1 MSKKELILDDIN
13 NGWESPIAIHPGEF
27 LQDYIEEYHI
37 SQIDLA
43 LRTGMS
49 KKIINEIINGKN
61 PITENMAVKLSK
73 ILPLSVEYWL
83 NLQAGYEAD
92 LARLNQ
98 KNDLKK
104 DIKHLSHFKHAYKE
118 LSRIEKT
125 TKQRWTEKNFTEI
138 VLELQKFFGVS
149 SLGFLNSTMDFAFR
163 KYDRNNL
170 DHHTL
175 AAWLRLGDIKAQKS
189 TVSVFDKQTLLD
201 RLSEIKLLSTKGK
214 DEYLPALEKIF
225 AEFGIVLAYVPYLE
239 NTHIQA
245 ATKWISPEKALIMIA
260 TSKGKDEG
268 KFWFNL
274 FHEIGHLLLHSK
286 KEFHIDLDGY
296 NASLEIEKEAD
307 DFAQKMLIT
316 DFDSVIKDLFRCS
329 DGLEQGIVRIAK
341 ENGISPAI
349 LAGRI
354 THEFKDANK
363 KIYSVMSKF
372 LQVRISE
379 MNV

>member
-1 MSKKELILDDIN
+1 MSTKEIIAEN
-13 NGWESPIAIHPGEF
+13 ISGWESSMAIHPGEF

-37 SQIDLA
+37 TQIDLA
-43 LRTGMS
+43 LRTGVS
-49 KKIINEIINGKN
+49 KKIINEIVNAKN
-61 PITENMAVKLSK
+61 PITEAMAVKLSK
-73 ILPLSVEYWL
+73 IFPLSVEYWL

-98 KNDLKK
+98 KIDLEK
-104 DIKHLSHFKHAYKE
+104 DIKHLKHFQHAYKE

-125 TKQRWTEKNFTEI
+125 TKQRWVDKNFTEI
-138 VLELQKFFGVS
+138 VFELQKFFGVS
-149 SLGFLNSTMDFAFR
+149 SLGFLNNTMKFAFR

-189 TVSVFDKQTLLD
+189 VVSVFDKQTLLD

-214 DEYLPALEKIF
+214 EEYLPALEKIF
-225 AEFGIVLAYVPYLE
+225 AECGIVLAYVPYLE

-245 ATKWISPEKALIMIA
+245 ATKWIAPEKALIMIA
-260 TSKGKDEG
+260 TCKGKDEG

-286 KEFHIDLDGY
+286 KEFHIDLEGY
-296 NASLEIEKEAD
+296 NALLEIEKEAD
-307 DFAQKMLIT
+307 NFAQKMLIA
-316 DFDSVIKDLFRCS
+316 DFDSVIKALFGCG
-329 DGLEQGIVRIAK
+329 DDLEQGIIRVAK
-341 ENGISPAI
+341 NNGISPAI
-349 LAGRI
+349 LAGRM
-354 THEFKDANK
+354 THEFKDSNK
-363 KIYSVMSKF
+363 KIYFVMSKF

-379 MNV
+379 ANV

>member
-1 MSKKELILDDIN
+1 MSEKELNLN
-13 NGWESPIAIHPGEF
+13 NISGWESPVAIHPGEF

-43 LRTGMS
+43 LRTGVS
-49 KKIINEIINGKN
+49 KKMINEIIKGKN
-61 PITENMAVKLSK
+61 PITESMAVKLSK

-98 KNDLKK
+98 NNDLKK
-104 DIKHLSHFKHAYKE
+104 DIKHLTHFNHAYKE
-118 LSRIEKT
+118 LSKIEKT
-125 TKQRWTEKNFTEI
+125 AKHRWIEKNYIEI

-149 SLGFLNSTMDFAFR
+149 SLGFLGDTMKFAFR
-163 KYDRNNL
+163 KYDRKNL
-170 DHHTL
+170 DQYTL

-189 TVSVFDKQTLLD
+189 TVAVFDKQALLD
-201 RLSEIKLLSTKGK
+201 RLDEIKLLSTKGK
-214 DEYLPALEKIF
+214 EEYLPALEKIF
-225 AEFGIVLAYVPYLE
+225 AECGIVLAYVPYFE

-245 ATKWISPEKALIMIA
+245 ATKWIAPEKALIMLA

-286 KEFHIDLDGY
+286 KEFHIDLNDY
-296 NASLEIEKEAD
+296 DTSLEIEKEAD
-307 DFAQKMLIT
+307 DFAQKMLIA
-316 DFDSVIKDLFRCS
+316 DFDSVIKDLFRCG
-329 DGLEQGIVRIAK
+329 DGLEQGIIRIAK
-341 ENGISPAI
+341 NNGISPAI

-354 THEFKDANK
+354 THEFKDVNK
-363 KIYSVMSKF
+363 KIYFVMSKF
-372 LQVRISE
+372 LRVRISE
-379 MNV
+379 ANV

>member
-1 MSKKELILDDIN
+1 MSKKELNLN
-13 NGWESPIAIHPGEF
+13 NITGWESPVAIHPGEF
-27 LQDYIEEYHI
+27 LQDYIEEYNI
-37 SQIDLA
+37 TQIELA

-61 PITENMAVKLSK
+61 PITEAMAVKLSK
-73 ILPLSVEYWL
+73 IFPLSVEYWL

-104 DIKHLSHFKHAYKE
+104 DVKHLTHFRHTYKE
-118 LSRIEKT
+118 LSKIGKVSN
-125 TKQRWTEKNFTEI
+125 QRWIEKNFTKI
-138 VLELQKFFGVS
+138 VLELQKFLGVS
-149 SLGFLNSTMDFAFR
+149 SLGFINKTMEFAFR

-170 DHHTL
+170 DHYTL
-175 AAWLRLGDIKAQKS
+175 AAWLRLGDIKAQS
-189 TVSVFDKQTLLD
+189 SNVSVFDKQTLLN

-214 DEYLPALEKIF
+214 EEYLKALEKIF
-225 AEFGIVLAYVPYLE
+225 AECGIVLAYVPYLE

-260 TSKGKDEG
+260 TCKGKDEG

-286 KEFHIDLDGY
+286 KEFHIDLKDY
-296 NASLEIEKEAD
+296 DATLEIEKEAD
-307 DFAQKMLIT
+307 HFAQKMLIA
-316 DFDSVIKDLFRCS
+316 DFNSVMKDLFKCS
-329 DGLEQGIVRIAK
+329 DDLENGIIKIAK

-349 LAGRI
+349 LAGRM
-354 THEFKDANK
+354 THEFKDNK
-363 KIYSVMSKF
+363 RIYPVMSKF
-372 LQVRISE
+372 LQVRIDE

>member
-1 MSKKELILDDIN
+1 MSKRETNQKSIA
-13 NGWESPIAIHPGEF
+13 GWESPIAIHPGEF
-27 LQDYIEEYHI
+27 LQDHIEEYHI

-61 PITENMAVKLSK
+61 PVTEAMAVKLSK
-73 ILPLSVEYWL
+73 VFPLSVEYWL

-104 DIKHLSHFKHAYKE
+104 DIKHLSPFKHAYKE
-118 LSRIEKT
+118 LSKIGKT
-125 TKQRWTEKNFTEI
+125 TNQRWIEKNFTEI

-149 SLGFLNSTMDFAFR
+149 SLGFLGDTMEFAFR

-175 AAWLRLGDIKAQKS
+175 AAWLRLGDIKAQTS
-189 TVSVFDKQTLLD
+189 NVSVFDKQALLD
-201 RLSEIKLLSTKGK
+201 KLGEIKLLSTKGK
-214 DEYLPALEKIF
+214 EEYLPALEKTL
-225 AEFGIVLAYVPYLE
+225 AECGIVLAYVPYLE
-239 NTHIQA
+239 NTHVQA
-245 ATKWISPEKALIMIA
+245 ATKWISSERALIMLA
-260 TSKGKDEG
+260 TCKGKDEG

-286 KEFHIDLDGY
+286 KEFHIDLDNY
-296 NASLEIEKEAD
+296 NTALETEKEAD
-307 DFAQKMLIT
+307 DFAQKMLIA
-316 DFDSVIKDLFRCS
+316 DFNSVIKDLFGCG
-329 DGLEQGIVRIAK
+329 DGLEQGIIRVAK
-341 ENGISPAI
+341 NNGISPAI
-349 LAGRI
+349 LAGRM
-354 THEFKDANK
+354 THEFKDDNK
-363 KIYSVMSKF
+363 KIYSVMSNF

-379 MNV
+379 ANV